1 MPVSPLLMRKTG
13 NNMVEAAKK
22 KVLVVDDDLMAVSLM
37 SRAILNMGFEVFK
50 AYNGLEALAA
60 IKEELVDLII
70 LDQMMPKMN
79 GIKTCALIKIDS
91 RYRHIPV
98 IMFTASADE
107 SDRKI
112 SEQVGAN
119 AFCNKPLDVALL
131 TQKIQE
137 LLKT

>member
-1 MPVSPLLMRKTG
+1 MTADV
-13 NNMVEAAKK
+13 VKK
-22 KVLVVDDDLMAVSLM
+22 RILVVDDDLMAVSLM
-37 SRAILNMGFEVFK
+37 ARTLLNMGFEVLK
-50 AYNGLEALAA
+50 AYNGLEALAT
-60 IKEELVDLII
+60 IKQNPVDLII

-79 GIKTCALIKIDS
+79 GIKTCALIKADT

-119 AFCNKPLDVALL
+119 AYCNKPMDVPVL
-131 TQKIQE
+131 TTKIQE
-137 LLKT
+137 LLKVG

>member
-1 MPVSPLLMRKTG
+1 MADEIV
-13 NNMVEAAKK
+13 KK
-22 KVLVVDDDLMAVSLM
+22 KILVVDDDLMAVALM
-37 SRAILNMGFEVFK
+37 SRTLLNMGFDVIK
-50 AYNGLEALAA
+50 GYNGQEALAL
-60 IKEELVDLII
+60 IKQNPVDLII

-79 GIKTCALIKIDS
+79 GIKACALIKMDK

-107 SDRKI
+107 SDKKI

-119 AFCNKPLDVALL
+119 GYCNKPLDVAVL